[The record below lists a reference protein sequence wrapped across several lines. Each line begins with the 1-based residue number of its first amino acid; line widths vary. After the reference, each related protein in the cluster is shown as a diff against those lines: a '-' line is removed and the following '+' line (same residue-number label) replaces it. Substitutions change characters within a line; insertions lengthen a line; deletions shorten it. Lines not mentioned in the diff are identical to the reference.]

1 MSYDADKL
9 IKLGN
14 ELLDAKLRVQEIEAQ
29 INALVTG
36 GKVPLSNLA
45 HPQGRRSTPDKVT
58 ALLNAEPDKTFS
70 FSEIFGAIGGNEA
83 YMRSLVARMIKE
95 KKIESRG
102 WGRYGAIREDSFG
115 TIKEK
120 LRATS

>member
-14 ELLDAKLRVQEIEAQ
+14 ELLDAKLRVQTIEAQ

-36 GKVPLSNLA
+36 GKVPLSSL
-45 HPQGRRSTPDKVT
+45 GGGERSTPDKVT
-58 ALLNAEPDKTFS
+58 ALLNADPDKTFS
-70 FSEIFGAIGGNEA
+70 FGDIFGAISGNEA

-102 WGRYGAIREDSFG
+102 WGKYGAIR
-115 TIKEK
+115 
-120 LRATS
+120 